1 MKKIAL
7 VGVSSALLL
16 LGCATTSP
24 VAVEK
29 PIDTY
34 SSFDSSK
41 SIVMK
46 PAFLECL
53 KYNYVCG
60 NLGFEWNE
68 KDPNNSYVLISIDDS
83 HELAKWHG
91 ISGVSFNI
99 DGDIIALKPLSS
111 GSDTGTDKHRTVTSK
126 LFVTPLSV
134 IERVRKSNNTK
145 VQIDA
150 INADFDYDFENANYK
165 YTERFLNKI
174 NQAKSIQ

>member
-7 VGVSSALLL
+7 VGFSSALLL
-16 LGCATTSP
+16 LGCATTNP
-24 VAVEK
+24 VVVEQ

-34 SSFDSSK
+34 SNFDSSK

-68 KDPNNSYVLISIDDS
+68 KDPNNSYVLVSIDDS

-99 DGDIIALKPLSS
+99 DGDVIALKPLPS
-111 GSDTGTDKHRTVTSK
+111 GSNISTDKHRTVTSK

-134 IERVRKSNNTK
+134 IERIRKSNNTK

-150 INADFDYDFENANYK
+150 INAAFDYDFENANYK
-165 YTERFLNKI
+165 YTERFLSKI